1 MSERL
6 REREGDGWLGRNRVF
21 PRLFT
26 FGLDVV
32 GAGMHQSS
40 SSCVVDVR
48 LFSPASPT
56 LGTVTHTAVLGCERW
71 CSLLSS
77 QE

>member
-6 REREGDGWLGRNRVF
+6 SERERETAGWLLGRNRVF

-32 GAGMHQSS
+32 GASGSRS
-40 SSCVVDVR
+40 
-48 LFSPASPT
+48 A
-56 LGTVTHTAVLGCERW
+56 A
-71 CSLLSS
+71 CSLAHALCSHHHRVMLH
-77 QE
+77 EPA